1 MAIMANEAALSKP
14 HSHGVGEVGDDPK
27 HGGTLSSSDVDE
39 GEVFLR
45 ENDFSPEYLQ
55 QLLSDQ
61 HDVDKLMRK
70 VDWRLMPL
78 LFGTFCLV
86 YIDKQSMSYAAVF
99 DLFTD
104 TGINTEQYGWFTSI
118 CKMAPLDSR
127 LLKMRAN
134 LLVQSTSHTSSPSIP
149 CPCSPSGPVW
159 PRS

>member
-1 MAIMANEAALSKP
+1 MAEKKDINTAAMANEAALSQP
-14 HSHGVGEVGDDPK
+14 HSHGVGQIADDPK
-27 HGGTLSSSDVDE
+27 HGVTLSGGDVDE

-45 ENDFSPEYLQ
+45 ENDFSPDYLQ

-61 HDVDKLMRK
+61 HEVDKLMRK

-118 CKMAPLDSR
+118 CT
-127 LLKMRAN
+127 RASLN
-134 LLVQSTSHTSSPSIP
+134 TTP
-149 CPCSPSGPVW
+149 CQDAC
-159 PRS
+159 